1 MANVN
6 GITKKIQFSWILD
19 DSLNEK
25 DVPAL
30 VNGLTRM
37 AEKIKSLTGIDYD
50 IYKEE
55 KNLSKE
61 GTTIKSYSFLE
72 KELFGKT
79 TENEIRI
86 YVVNKRVYSR
96 GNYELF
102 GHQTTNLCQYN
113 KQGST
118 YSEAHRRPKSAAVIL
133 NLDLIRRNSR
143 NENDIEKLV
152 YWFGIH
158 EVGHVFGIAGKVGKV
173 IKRSKVRTK
182 TIIKGYRIKN
192 GTAIDNR
199 GEHCV
204 DTTCNMFAGTGNH
217 RRDADFAIKNSNKNI
232 IHCKWC
238 LAEWKAYPNILEKL
252 GK

>member
-50 IYKEE
+50 IYKA
-55 KNLSKE
+55 KSDFSKE

-158 EVGHVFGIAGKVGKV
+158 EVGHVFGIAGKHE
-173 IKRSKVRTK
+173 
-182 TIIKGYRIKN
+182 YRIEN
-192 GTAIDNR
+192 RTAEYNR
-199 GEHCV
+199 GQHCV
-204 DTTCNMFAGTGNH
+204 VPKCNMFAGTGNYG
-217 RRDADFAIKNSNKNI
+217 RDADFAIKNSRAER

-252 GK
+252 GT

>member
-1 MANVN
+1 M
-6 GITKKIQFSWILD
+6 
-19 DSLNEK
+19 
-25 DVPAL
+25 
-30 VNGLTRM
+30 
-37 AEKIKSLTGIDYD
+37 
-50 IYKEE
+50 
-55 KNLSKE
+55 
-61 GTTIKSYSFLE
+61 
-72 KELFGKT
+72 
-79 TENEIRI
+79 
-86 YVVNKRVYSR
+86 
-96 GNYELF
+96 
-102 GHQTTNLCQYN
+102 
-113 KQGST
+113 
-118 YSEAHRRPKSAAVIL
+118 
-133 NLDLIRRNSR
+133 
-143 NENDIEKLV
+143 